1 MVIITPSIRP
11 RSREHIDMNK
21 LTLEIANTV
30 DIKVISR
37 LNRKDRIS
45 ELGGIANAPLVILQP
60 F

>member
-1 MVIITPSIRP
+1 
-11 RSREHIDMNK
+11 MNK